1 MNRIAVPTLLTAGG
15 VVLLL
20 LAYALTFQVRF
31 SEVAVTE
38 RFGKADEKSI
48 VTDPGLYWRWPWPI
62 DRVTKYDKRLRTLDT
77 TEAEVKTKDGKNV
90 VIGNYAIWRIEQPL
104 QFYKR
109 VRTVAKAEEGLRA
122 RIADRRQAVIG
133 NENLSAFVNL
143 DEARVTE
150 SYDRIEEALLNGK
163 GLEPGGETR
172 SLAEGVLEDFG
183 IHLEKV
189 AIRRISLPQETTQ
202 SVFQQMIAE
211 RQKVAAGY
219 REEGKS
225 RAQSITAAAEAAK
238 QQILAFA
245 RTKAEQERTK
255 GVQASTRVL
264 AQIEAEDV
272 EFFEWL
278 RWLDA
283 LRVSLQQKS
292 TIFLDSDSELFKPF
306 MGPLAPT
313 SQPGRE

>member
-1 MNRIAVPTLLTAGG
+1 MNRIPIPTLLTAGI
-15 VVLLL
+15 VVLVL
-20 LAYALTFQVRF
+20 LAYMLTYQVRF
-31 SEVAVTE
+31 SEVAVKV
-38 RFGKADEKSI
+38 RLGKATDESV
-48 VTDPGLYWRWPWPI
+48 VTDPGLYPRWPWP
-62 DRVTKYDKRLRTLDT
+62 VETVKKYDKRLRTLDT
-77 TEAEVKTKDGKNV
+77 TEAEVKTRDGKNV
-90 VIGNYAIWRIEQPL
+90 VVGNYAIWRIAQPL
-104 QFYKR
+104 QFFKR
-109 VRTVAKAEEGLRA
+109 VQVIPKAEENLRA
-122 RIADRRQAVIG
+122 RIAQRRQAVIG
-133 NENLSAFVNL
+133 SEDLSAFVNL
-143 DEARVTE
+143 DEERVKE
-150 SYDRIEEALLNGK
+150 SYDRIEHALLHGK
-163 GLEPGGETR
+163 QVEPGGEAR
-172 SLAEGVLEDFG
+172 SLYEGVLADFG

-238 QQILAFA
+238 EQILAFA
-245 RTKAEQERTK
+245 RTTAEKERAK

-264 AQIEAEDV
+264 GQIEAEDV

-292 TIFLDSDSELFKPF
+292 TIFLDSDSELFGPF
-306 MGPLAPT
+306 VRPLAPT
-313 SQPGRE
+313 TQPSGG